1 MDENKALEA
10 KKSWM
15 DINWPGFFAGLVLG
29 AGLFYITIRIISAL
43 MFSRTA
49 A

>member
-10 KKSWM
+10 KESIF
-15 DINWPGFFAGLVLG
+15 DINWPGFFAGVVLG
-29 AGLFYITIRIISAL
+29 ASLFYITIKIISAL

>member
-10 KKSWM
+10 KESIF
-15 DINWPGFFAGLVLG
+15 DINWPGFFVGVILG
-29 AGLFYITIRIISAL
+29 TGLFYITIKIIAAL

>member
-10 KKSWM
+10 KDTSTA
-15 DINWPGFFAGLVLG
+15 ISWPGFFAGVVLG
-29 AGLFYITIRIISAL
+29 AFLFYITIQIVTAL
-43 MFSRTA
+43 MFSKTA

>member
-10 KKSWM
+10 KESGIE
-15 DINWPGFFAGLVLG
+15 INWSGFFAGVVLG
-29 AGLFYITIRIISAL
+29 AFLFYITIQIVTAL
-43 MFSRTA
+43 MFSKTA